1 MTQKEIAKL
10 LNVSQPTVS
19 MALQGSERI
28 SPSLREAV
36 RNLAAHSGYR
46 PNLAGQLLRQGR
58 SNIIGAV
65 FPSLTNGFYAELF
78 QELQR
83 RLSPH
88 GYLLHLTQAET
99 AEELAATA
107 LSLRQMQV
115 AGVIAVGSAAAA
127 LLPLREEGIALVF
140 YGGDIPLECGASQ
153 VLPDRF
159 HAAAEVMDYL
169 LKQGRRHIAFLGAT
183 YDIEPRF
190 RAYRDAVAAGG
201 LPEVV
206 IRSLGRGASMESGC
220 RMMDQLLR
228 EHPEID
234 AVFCHKDELAI
245 GALRAAVKA
254 GIRVPQQIA
263 LCGFDGIE
271 AGEFTTP
278 SLTSVEQPRREI
290 TASLVTELL
299 ASLADPKRCR
309 FISIPCRLI
318 VRESA

>member
-19 MALQGSERI
+19 MALKGSERI

-58 SNIIGAV
+58 SNVIGAV

-83 RLSPH
+83 RFLPH
-88 GYLLHLTQAET
+88 GYLLHLSQAES

-107 LSLRQMQV
+107 DSLRRMQV
-115 AGVIAVGSAAAA
+115 AGVIAIGSAAGT
-127 LLPLREEGIALVF
+127 LLPLRDEGIALVF
-140 YGGDIPLECGASQ
+140 YGGDTELDCGASQ
-153 VLPDRF
+153 VLPDRY
-159 HAAAEVMDYL
+159 HAAAEVMNYL
-169 LKQGRRHIAFLGAT
+169 FKQGRRHIAFLGAT

-190 RAYRDAVAAGG
+190 RAYREAVAAAG

-206 IRSLGRGASMESGC
+206 IRSNGLGASMESGC
-220 RMMDQLLR
+220 RMMEQLLR

-254 GIRVPQQIA
+254 GIRLPEQIA

-278 SLTSVEQPRREI
+278 PLTSVEQPRREI
-290 TASLVTELL
+290 TASLVAELL
-299 ASLADPKRCR
+299 AVLADPKHCR
-309 FISIPCRLI
+309 FVSIPCRLI